1 MENVFILP
9 IDAEKF
15 RSTNDMWNKLMLNDP
30 WSVGYVSSLI
40 ETKEW
45 QTKEEW
51 ENFYYNSGEERKRKL
66 ESCSNKTILDD
77 FSLPLHNKNIIYTLS
92 WNDRNL
98 NTQYGRTKDDLMA
111 RANSLYDKVKNN
123 GYGLTLSDCFECV
136 RIRTICE
143 TWNGIVVRENNT
155 ILALKKQFPQIEFRK
170 TDGNIDH
177 AFAVDYELFENNVL
191 ICGIQIKPKSYLGNA
206 PYLRT
211 ARYANQNK
219 YAAYKKLH
227 NVDVLTVISKTNG
240 EIQNKEIIDTIK
252 TKCRS

>member
-123 GYGLTLSDCFECV
+123 GYGLTLNDCFECV
-136 RIRTICE
+136 RFRTICE

-170 TDGNIDH
+170 N
-177 AFAVDYELFENNVL
+177 
-191 ICGIQIKPKSYLGNA
+191 
-206 PYLRT
+206 RW
-211 ARYANQNK
+211 
-219 YAAYKKLH
+219 
-227 NVDVLTVISKTNG
+227 
-240 EIQNKEIIDTIK
+240 
-252 TKCRS
+252 